1 MRLPNVLQE
10 DLLRLKV
17 NKYNP
22 EFDIQGIDFKGLI
35 GSKENFGENLEIMK
49 NNYPGLNWENPHD
62 PREMA
67 RIRAD
72 AKKDEKLAFEDYYNS
87 SLEDLKN
94 MAKDMGFKL
103 LKIKVE
109 NKIKPTKAKTTK
121 NNKVKPRIKINWE
134 NKEEASTA
142 RGMGLD
148 KRFKTYP
155 KFADS

>member
-1 MRLPNVLQE
+1 MRLPNVLE

-35 GSKENFGENLEIMK
+35 GAKENFGENLEIMK
-49 NNYPGLNWENPHD
+49 NNYPSLNWENPYD

-103 LKIKVE
+103 LKIGVE
-109 NKIKPTKAKTTK
+109 NKIKPTKVKTMK
-121 NNKVKPRIKINWE
+121 NNKVKPGIKINWE
-134 NKEEASTA
+134 NNEEAMLA
-142 RGMGLD
+142 RSWGLD
-148 KRFKTYP
+148 KRFKVYP

>member
-1 MRLPNVLQE
+1 
-10 DLLRLKV
+10 
-17 NKYNP
+17 
-22 EFDIQGIDFKGLI
+22 
-35 GSKENFGENLEIMK
+35 MK
-49 NNYPGLNWENPHD
+49 NNYPSLNWENPYD

-103 LKIKVE
+103 LKVGGMKD
-109 NKIKPTKAKTTK
+109 KIKPTKAKIMK
-121 NNKVKPRIKINWE
+121 NNKVKPGIKINWE
-134 NKEEASTA
+134 NKEEALIA
-142 RGMGLD
+142 RGLGLD
-148 KRFKTYP
+148 KRFKSYP